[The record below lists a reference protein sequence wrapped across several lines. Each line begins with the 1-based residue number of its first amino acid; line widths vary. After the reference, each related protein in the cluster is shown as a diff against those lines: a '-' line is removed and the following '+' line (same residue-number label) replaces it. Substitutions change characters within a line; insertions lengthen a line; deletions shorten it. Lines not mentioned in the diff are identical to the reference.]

1 MAQFTVLNQDF
12 YAIQGTQAK
21 KNVIEIAVK
30 QAHANAAIVVE
41 LLDKNSSPVMLN
53 QVFSSFKTTL
63 ELPAGE
69 DIGPVENA
77 RETSAFTIGEDGG
90 IALSPDT
97 PVNLVVESVVSDIAI
112 TGTYTVRVSVVDAEQ
127 VAPVAEEDLGNTN
140 NSEGGATEES
150 GSGEGATEEGT
161 LTVEPETNL
170 TVSYTVK
177 VVTTEQALLNYENEI
192 VRLSGEE
199 ITAIE
204 QGYDNLEDMR
214 KVVYAAITALENA
227 EEKDPL
233 LTRYYVAAE
242 NQYKAFKLIM
252 EYKTLDHELE
262 LEKVTNVGGNMPFQI
277 TYNANQ
283 VKLGNAT
290 KAYIFYPAGYKAAL
304 NNVVGYPD
312 DEPDDITN
320 KLVPEQNT
328 YLVSNENRVGGTF
341 FLVFQINNIWY
352 RTTYEVSENGTEL
365 IAVNEI
371 STLVPEEGNEV
382 ILKKH
387 TDKSGLEASI
397 KTAEDLIAAT
407 TVGTN
412 VGQASQEA
420 IDAITA
426 AVAKAKNVRD
436 TVPGYT
442 SYTDVDA
449 FNALQKQ
456 LDDAKA
462 ELDAAIADFQEAI
475 VSDADY
481 AEAKLV
487 DYEKAAL
494 EFFNSIRKKI
504 RI

>member
-21 KNVIEIAVK
+21 KNVIEIAVE

-97 PVNLVVESVVSDIAI
+97 PVNLVIESVVSDIAI

-140 NSEGGATEES
+140 NSEGGT
-150 GSGEGATEEGT
+150 TEEGT
-161 LTVEPETNL
+161 PTVEPETNL

-192 VRLSGEE
+192 VRLSDEE

-227 EEKDPL
+227 EEKAPL

-304 NNVVGYPD
+304 NNVMSRM
-312 DEPDDITN
+312 I
-320 KLVPEQNT
+320 L
-328 YLVSNENRVGGTF
+328 LISW
-341 FLVFQINNIWY
+341 FLSRI
-352 RTTYEVSENGTEL
+352 
-365 IAVNEI
+365 
-371 STLVPEEGNEV
+371 P
-382 ILKKH
+382 ILYQ
-387 TDKSGLEASI
+387 T
-397 KTAEDLIAAT
+397 
-407 TVGTN
+407 
-412 VGQASQEA
+412 
-420 IDAITA
+420 
-426 AVAKAKNVRD
+426 
-436 TVPGYT
+436 
-442 SYTDVDA
+442 
-449 FNALQKQ
+449 
-456 LDDAKA
+456 
-462 ELDAAIADFQEAI
+462 
-475 VSDADY
+475 
-481 AEAKLV
+481 
-487 DYEKAAL
+487 
-494 EFFNSIRKKI
+494 
-504 RI
+504 RIG

>member
-1 MAQFTVLNQDF
+1 
-12 YAIQGTQAK
+12 
-21 KNVIEIAVK
+21 
-30 QAHANAAIVVE
+30 
-41 LLDKNSSPVMLN
+41 
-53 QVFSSFKTTL
+53 
-63 ELPAGE
+63 
-69 DIGPVENA
+69 
-77 RETSAFTIGEDGG
+77 
-90 IALSPDT
+90 
-97 PVNLVVESVVSDIAI
+97 
-112 TGTYTVRVSVVDAEQ
+112 
-127 VAPVAEEDLGNTN
+127 
-140 NSEGGATEES
+140 
-150 GSGEGATEEGT
+150 
-161 LTVEPETNL
+161 
-170 TVSYTVK
+170 
-177 VVTTEQALLNYENEI
+177 
-192 VRLSGEE
+192 
-199 ITAIE
+199 
-204 QGYDNLEDMR
+204 
-214 KVVYAAITALENA
+214 
-227 EEKDPL
+227 
-233 LTRYYVAAE
+233 
-242 NQYKAFKLIM
+242 M

-341 FLVFQINNIWY
+341 FLAFQINNIWY
-352 RTTYEVSENGTEL
+352 RTTYEVNEDGTEL